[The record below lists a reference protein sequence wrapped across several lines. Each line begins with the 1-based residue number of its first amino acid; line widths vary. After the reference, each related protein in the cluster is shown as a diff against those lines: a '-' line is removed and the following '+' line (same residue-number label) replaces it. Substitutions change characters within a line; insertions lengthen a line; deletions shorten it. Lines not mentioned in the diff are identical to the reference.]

1 MSEHFRSVLN
11 RNTFGVPRAD
21 AEILLAHT
29 LKKSRSFIIAH
40 PEHPISKNYERR
52 FLKLLERRSK
62 CEPIAFLTREK
73 EFYGRVFRVNRHTL
87 IPRPET
93 ELLVECALKHL
104 DDIEKNF
111 ETRKKFFSRVKKTE
125 TKKFPPVLIIDIGTG
140 SGNIIVT
147 LAKELEAKKISGI
160 ASFIAVDISEGA
172 LRIARKNAIAESA
185 KKDIRFLRSD
195 LLRNVPRTLLRS
207 AQYIIIV
214 ANLPYLSETRY
225 RNTPRDIRNY
235 EPKSA
240 LESGRNGLQHY
251 QRLLREIYDRFDTI
265 GGGIPQCSLLFEI
278 DPEQTRPLAEMIRNH
293 FPNSSTVFSKDL
305 SGKYRVADIEIKT
318 EYTA

>member
-1 MSEHFRSVLN
+1 MCIRDS
-11 RNTFGVPRAD
+11 
-21 AEILLAHT
+21 
-29 LKKSRSFIIAH
+29 
-40 PEHPISKNYERR
+40 
-52 FLKLLERRSK
+52 
-62 CEPIAFLTREK
+62 LTREK

-111 ETRKKFFSRVKKTE
+111 ETRKIFFSRVKKTE

-185 KKDIRFLRSD
+185 KKGIRFLRSD

-207 AQYIIIV
+207 TQYIIIV

-225 RNTPRDIRNY
+225 RNTPRDVRNY

-251 QRLLREIYDRFDTI
+251 QRLLREIRNRFDTI
-265 GGGIPQCSLLFEI
+265 RSEIPQCSLLFEI
-278 DPEQTRPLAEMIRNH
+278 DPEQTKPLAEMIRNH
-293 FPNSSTVFSKDL
+293 FPNSSTNFSKDL

-318 EYTA
+318 EYPA